1 MPDWGIIYIQV
12 EQYRNKTTNM
22 QVYHR
27 INGKDILSIPVEYF
41 CFLRL
46 FLGEQTGVIDNSESD
61 HGTYSAKISAQ
72 K

>member
-1 MPDWGIIYIQV
+1 
-12 EQYRNKTTNM
+12 M

-27 INGKDILSIPVEYF
+27 INGKYILSIPVEYF

-61 HGTYSAKISAQ
+61 HGTCSAKISAQ